1 MKPELVGI
9 AIRQAENWSDDVE
22 ARKAVGRLIDD
33 IKALGGAENMIEG
46 ESAVAKV
53 KTLILTF
60 LPIFDF
66 KNPTNPFR
74 DT

>member
-53 KTLILTF
+53 KTLILAF
-60 LPIFDF
+60 LPIFDL
-66 KNPTNPFR
+66 KNPINPFR